1 MSAASAGPRPR
12 GGLRRETPLLLAGA
26 LAVFVALEGFTLLG
40 YRGAIDRFAS
50 DRRAEAESI
59 AGRIAREAQRR
70 GHARIE
76 DLAPLAPPGA
86 GLALF
91 DAEGNVLDAIGFA
104 QPPTLAVTGLKPE
117 ALSGAAAVGPLS
129 GEEARIIALAPFA
142 FGGARR
148 YVRLDLAAPAL
159 AEERRGLAWLT
170 PAVLGLSVGA
180 ALVVLLF
187 VRALSRPYEAL
198 LARAREAGAPVD
210 SGDELA
216 GLVATFDR
224 ALAALAPQR
233 SGLDGLRDAL
243 GSDLD
248 GGFLLLDREGVLLAA
263 TPAAAELLALPAL
276 EAGAPVARA
285 LAGRPELAALLER
298 TVRGGEPLP
307 RGAARIERDD
317 RSQRETTLGVTAEP
331 LRGEGGRPRGW
342 LVVVADLTEIERHAA
357 RERLAE
363 GLAQLGEL
371 SAGVAHELR
380 NSLATLS
387 GWVALARRSDL
398 PEGAAEALAEI
409 ARETEQISRVV
420 ADFLAFA
427 RPGTRR
433 LDTLDLAAVV
443 ERAASDPRLEDPGV
457 KVRIEATAPFTGDA
471 GLLERALRN
480 LLLNAVEAQRAA
492 GRSGPVLLALGARGE
507 EWEIAVEDRGPGLPE
522 EVRAHLFEPFT
533 SGRAGGAGLG
543 LALARR
549 IVVLHGGS
557 LSLDD
562 REGGGT
568 RARMLLP
575 CVRIVT
581 DGNDPAL
588 GKAPARD
595 RIGS

>member
-1 MSAASAGPRPR
+1 VSAPVAGPRLT

-40 YRGAIDRFAS
+40 YRGAIERFAS

-59 AGRIAREAQRR
+59 AARIAREAQRR
-70 GHARIE
+70 GHGRIE
-76 DLAPLAPPGA
+76 ELAPLAPPGS

-91 DAEGNVLDAIGFA
+91 DAQGTVLDAIGFA
-104 QPPTLAVTGLKPE
+104 QPPTLAVAGLTPQTQ
-117 ALSGAAAVGPLS
+117 SGAAAVGPLP
-129 GEEARIIALAPFA
+129 GEEAPIVALAPFVA
-142 FGGARR
+142 GGVRR
-148 YVRLDLAAPAL
+148 YVRLDLATPAL
-159 AEERRGLAWLT
+159 AAERRGLAWLT

-187 VRALSRPYEAL
+187 LRALSRPYEAL

-210 SGDELA
+210 GRDELA

-224 ALAALAPQR
+224 ALAALAPGR
-233 SGLDGLRDAL
+233 SGLDGLREAL

-248 GGFLLLDREGVLLAA
+248 GGFLLLDREGTLLAA
-263 TPAAAELLALPAL
+263 TPAAAELLDLPAL
-276 EAGAPVARA
+276 ETGAPVARA
-285 LAGRPELAALLER
+285 LADRPELAALLER

-307 RGAARIERDD
+307 RGAVRIERRDHGE
-317 RSQRETTLGVTAEP
+317 REATLGVTAEP

-433 LDTLDLAAVV
+433 LDTLELAAVV
-443 ERAASDPRLEDPGV
+443 ARAAADPRLEDPGV
-457 KVRIEATAPFTGDA
+457 KVRTAGAAPFTGDA
-471 GLLERALRN
+471 ELLERALRN
-480 LLLNAVEAQRAA
+480 LLLNAVEAQRTA
-492 GRSGPVLLALGARGE
+492 GRSEPVVLALGARGE
-507 EWEIAVEDRGPGLPE
+507 DWEITVDDRGGGLPE

-557 LSLDD
+557 LSLEDL
-562 REGGGT
+562 EGGGT

-575 CVRIVT
+575 RVQIVT
-581 DGNDPAL
+581 EGSNSAADGAS
-588 GKAPARD
+588 D
-595 RIGS
+595 RSWKDS